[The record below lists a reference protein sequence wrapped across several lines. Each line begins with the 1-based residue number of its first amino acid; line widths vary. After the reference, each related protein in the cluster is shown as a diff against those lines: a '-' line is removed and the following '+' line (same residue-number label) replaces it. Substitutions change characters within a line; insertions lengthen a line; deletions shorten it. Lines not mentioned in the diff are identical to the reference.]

1 MISLAVML
9 LQDARFR
16 FHRIRQSEDGASV
29 IEWAMIAA
37 VVVVAASII
46 GAVIFN
52 IVQNKS
58 DQLDQCANQ
67 PAGTDCG

>member
-9 LQDARFR
+9 LQDAHFRFR
-16 FHRIRQSEDGASV
+16 RIRQSEDGASV

-52 IVQNKS
+52 IVQDKS
-58 DQLDQCANQ
+58 NQLDECANQ